1 MYYDSSEEFLPEK
14 KNSPTTPS
22 VFLARIMT
30 KLVAFNRYICYRK
43 FPTLIFSYLG
53 IPTSVGTFLV
63 VMATT
68 LYTLLYCF
76 VPHPFYRPCAGFG
89 SPPLSVRA
97 GIMAIS
103 LVPFVFSLSGKI
115 NVIGWLVGLSYEKS
129 TYTTN
134 GHPFFVYSLAGFMS
148 FPSYV
153 KHDMREDMKECI
165 NGGRHPTCGGV
176 ASHPSYF

>member
-1 MYYDSSEEFLPEK
+1 MIEERDLVLSNGIHCIADIHSELYARLKKESQAATPWVYQKQYGKFVTYFVAVIIFLSLIKKLAFMYYDSSEEFLPEK

-43 FPTLIFSYLG
+43 FHTLIFSYLG

-97 GIMAIS
+97 GIRQYLWFRLYS
-103 LVPFVFSLSGKI
+103 HFPGR
-115 NVIGWLVGLSYEKS
+115 S
-129 TYTTN
+129 T
-134 GHPFFVYSLAGFMS
+134 L
-148 FPSYV
+148 
-153 KHDMREDMKECI
+153 
-165 NGGRHPTCGGV
+165 
-176 ASHPSYF
+176 